1 MNTASA
7 IGAGLSA
14 ALFPLAFL
22 GAGTPLASV
31 APRA

>member
-1 MNTASA
+1 MNTATA
-7 IGAGLSA
+7 IGTGPSA

-22 GAGTPLASV
+22 GAGMPLASG